1 MEESRRDIVKQLALA
16 VAGSLITLLLIT
28 IWGWISAGG
37 AVRWLGGVDQEQ
49 LDKAKAA
56 IESTLEERLAG
67 LRGMSQPQLEE
78 AIAAL
83 KEKALTEIED
93 QKAKIFLE
101 LERERKEIERV
112 KAVLEPLPP
121 GTVIASVLEPKLFLS
136 EGREEKWRLAD
147 ASAIPPGSKYGTL
160 VANASIASIDRL
172 PDLRGVFLRGLN
184 TGRKDGREDPDGDN
198 RKAGD
203 YQGVATK
210 RPNKAFTG
218 VTVESGEH
226 SHGFD
231 GARHYDSGAGGHA
244 RAKPKGQRRT
254 THPAG
259 KHRHNV
265 EITRGGDKETRP
277 ANVSV
282 YFYIKI
288 N

>member
-1 MEESRRDIVKQLALA
+1 MIRIETGALVAVIVA
-16 VAGSLITLLLIT
+16 VIVAII
-28 IWGWISAGG
+28 GG
-37 AVRWLGGVDQEQ
+37 AVYIGHLQGQINALDPSFIQRIKQEALTEMREQ
-49 LDKAKAA
+49 EKR
-56 IESTLEERLAG
+56 T
-67 LRGMSQPQLEE
+67 
-78 AIAAL
+78 IAAL
-83 KEKALTEIED
+83 EA
-93 QKAKIFLE
+93 KAKPASDAINAVAEE
-101 LERERKEIERV
+101 LEKLRNDTGEELEKNRKETEGV

-147 ASAIPPGSKYGTL
+147 ASTIPPGSKYGTL

-184 TGRKDGREDPDGDN
+184 IGRTDGKEDPDGNN

-210 RPNKAFTG
+210 RPNRAFTG

-231 GARHYDSGAGGHA
+231 GSRHHNSGAGDHA

-254 THPAG
+254 TSPAG

-265 EITRGGDKETRP
+265 EITGGGDKETRP
-277 ANVSV
+277 ANASV
-282 YFYIKI
+282 YLYIKI